1 MQPCI
6 LDWVG
11 WLIVFRTTL
20 FRCSVK
26 FWSCLKSPF
35 LTGCN
40 KRTPRGALMAKKGG
54 RKAKE
59 KVFFSFCFSLHY
71 TVQVLDRFLFTWLG
85 LFHSTTLYIAQCKFF
100 IVFFNLKI
108 KIQGVFFVVLHCD
121 LQCNL
126 DSFFIW
132 KSDEKFLFHSISLYI
147 AQYKFY
153 VHWKSKK
160 DVSFTFLS
168 L

>member
-108 KIQGVFFVVLHCD
+108 KIQGVFSLYFTVICNVTLIVFFYLKIRWEVFISFYFSLHCT
-121 LQCNL
+121 
-126 DSFFIW
+126 
-132 KSDEKFLFHSISLYI
+132 
-147 AQYKFY
+147 A
-153 VHWKSKK
+153 
-160 DVSFTFLS
+160 
-168 L
+168 